1 MEAPIL
7 NEHNKE
13 EYPPMHTAEHIL
25 NQTMIRIFGCERSR
39 KTHIERTKSKLDY
52 NLLKSPTPEQIIEI
66 EQQVNKIIT
75 QSLPVTM
82 EYMSQQKAQKM
93 FDLKKLPDD
102 ASEMLR
108 IVRIGDYDACPCIGI
123 HVNNTS
129 EIGKFRISSTRF
141 QDGIFRIV
149 FRLN

>member
-25 NQTMIRIFGCERSR
+25 NKTMIRIFGCERSR